1 MWKKSSP
8 KKRLTWWLQLLQSWS
23 RKFCG
28 DKKVAFLIY
37 IVAFSVQRFI
47 KRTTAD
53 VQMLYLTSNGRTCQ
67 HWNLFFV
74 FCFCFFLYKNRQ
86 TAPSPPHPPPLILF
100 ILVRSRV
107 FEIPVLVQ
115 SFLNSQYSHYRVSST
130 FTIKI
135 NIISWKWKKIKEVPS
150 GLPDETTFLR
160 NESQYFKGNCAFIDI
175 YEKYCV
181 FTVVEL
187 F

>member
-28 DKKVAFLIY
+28 DKKVEFLIY

-53 VQMLYLTSNGRTCQ
+53 VQTLYLTSNGITCQ

-74 FCFCFFLYKNRQ
+74 FVLFCFFFIKIVKQRR
-86 TAPSPPHPPPLILF
+86 PPPPPPPPLILF

-150 GLPDETTFLR
+150 RR
-160 NESQYFKGNCAFIDI
+160 NDLFAKRIPIFQRKLCLYRYLQEVSCFHCGWAF
-175 YEKYCV
+175 
-181 FTVVEL
+181 
-187 F
+187 